1 MKMFYPEIRNPV
13 LLKYIVETLL
23 AVFGNREYL
32 LNQTPPRSVSWPSS
46 RYTEIYRA
54 QLKVKTFF
62 RCSDAKWQF
71 LMSFLVR
78 KSKVNLNSCPE
89 VMGAGCIII

>member
-32 LNQTPPRSVSWPSS
+32 LKSGYLSNS
-46 RYTEIYRA
+46 RVMA
-54 QLKVKTFF
+54 L
-62 RCSDAKWQF
+62 SDATPF
-71 LMSFLVR
+71 
-78 KSKVNLNSCPE
+78 C
-89 VMGAGCIII
+89 